1 MGTMAKIDDSVKK
14 KVPELRFAGFA
25 DDWEERKFFENI
37 ASTIDFRGRT
47 PKKLGMDW
55 SDSGYLALSALN
67 VKNGYIDPLADA
79 HYGDEK
85 LYRKWMSGREL
96 KKGQVLF
103 TTEAPMGNVAQVPDD
118 NGYILSQRTVA
129 FETKEDMMTNDFLA
143 VLLKSPLVFNNLSAL
158 SSGGTAKGVS
168 QKSLKGLSIT
178 VPLDIDEQQKIGSF
192 FKQLDETIALHQRKL
207 DLLKE
212 QKKGYLQKMFP
223 KNGAKVPELRFAGF
237 ADDWELRKVGELLT
251 ERNEQA
257 PMNDEFP
264 LMAFIANE
272 GVAPKGERYDR
283 SSLVNDTAGKLYKK
297 TRFGD
302 FIYSSNN
309 LETGSIGLNKYGNAS
324 VSPVYSIFE
333 ATGIADSDFIGR
345 RLVRKDFI
353 NAMIKWR
360 QGVVY
365 GQWKIHESDFV
376 KIEVAVPSV
385 DEQRQIGEFLDTL
398 DQQITLH
405 QRKLDKLKSVKQ
417 AYLSEMFPA
426 EGERVPKRRF
436 PGFTD
441 AWELRKLGEV
451 ADIIGGGTPSTSN
464 SEFWDGDIDWY
475 TPAEIG
481 EQIYVDG
488 SERKITQLGLDKS
501 SATLL
506 PANKTIL
513 FTSRAGIGKTAI
525 LRSDATTNQGF
536 QSIVV
541 DNNTEPYFIFSMT
554 DKIKNKAISVASG
567 STFAEISSRALGQ
580 LEFMFP
586 SINEQKAIGTFFSTL
601 DQHITLHQRKS

>member
-1 MGTMAKIDDSVKK
+1 
-14 KVPELRFAGFA
+14 
-25 DDWEERKFFENI
+25 
-37 ASTIDFRGRT
+37 
-47 PKKLGMDW
+47 MDW

-441 AWELRKLGEV
+441 DWELRKLGEV
-451 ADIIGGGTPSTSN
+451 VYRSNLISSSKDLPRLEFEDINSGLGTLNKDISQKLDYRKGLEFNVGDVLFGKLRPYLKNWWYAEFKGIALGDFWNLKSDLWHSCFLYTYIQSN
-464 SEFWDGDIDWY
+464 SF
-475 TPAEIG
+475 
-481 EQIYVDG
+481 
-488 SERKITQLGLDKS
+488 QLV
-501 SATLL
+501 
-506 PANKTIL
+506 AND
-513 FTSRAGIGKTAI
+513 TSGTKMP
-525 LRSDATTNQGF
+525 RSDWNLVAE
-536 QSIVV
+536 SIA
-541 DNNTEPYFIFSMT
+541 
-554 DKIKNKAISVASG
+554 K
-567 STFAEISSRALGQ
+567 
-580 LEFMFP
+580 FP
-586 SINEQKAIGTFFSTL
+586 SLPEQEAIGTFFSTL

>member
-1 MGTMAKIDDSVKK
+1 MAKIDDSVKK
-14 KVPELRFAGFA
+14 KVPELRFAGFT

-398 DQQITLH
+398 DQHITLH
-405 QRKLDKLKSVKQ
+405 QRKLDLLK
-417 AYLSEMFPA
+417 
-426 EGERVPKRRF
+426 
-436 PGFTD
+436 
-441 AWELRKLGEV
+441 
-451 ADIIGGGTPSTSN
+451 
-464 SEFWDGDIDWY
+464 
-475 TPAEIG
+475 
-481 EQIYVDG
+481 
-488 SERKITQLGLDKS
+488 
-501 SATLL
+501 
-506 PANKTIL
+506 
-513 FTSRAGIGKTAI
+513 
-525 LRSDATTNQGF
+525 
-536 QSIVV
+536 
-541 DNNTEPYFIFSMT
+541 
-554 DKIKNKAISVASG
+554 
-567 STFAEISSRALGQ
+567 
-580 LEFMFP
+580 
-586 SINEQKAIGTFFSTL
+586 EQKKGYLQKMFV
-601 DQHITLHQRKS
+601 